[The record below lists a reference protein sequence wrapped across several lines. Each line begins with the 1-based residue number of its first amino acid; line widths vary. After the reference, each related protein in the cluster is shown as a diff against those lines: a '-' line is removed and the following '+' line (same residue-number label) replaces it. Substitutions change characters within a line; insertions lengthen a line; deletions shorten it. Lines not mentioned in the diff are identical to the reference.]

1 MIMCRSCETN
11 VENIT
16 QHDINK
22 NKRILFPN
30 HYQVHDFNLACKL
43 QKKKKKMTGP
53 DYDLL
58 VSLG

>member
-43 QKKKKKMTGP
+43 QKKKKKK
-53 DYDLL
+53 
-58 VSLG
+58 